1 MNKWNNL
8 IDEFVKLAYFWLF
21 SIIFYSLFRVFLIIY
36 FNQKIGINVNN
47 TDIFNAI
54 LVGFKFDTHIVCIFL
69 LIPFLSNLLIQ
80 TKNRDKIIQKIRLL
94 FEYLFISISII
105 LFVVTI
111 TYFKEYNSQFNYF
124 VFEALYDDIGAIT
137 KTIALQY
144 NPLSSFFIIF
154 ILIFISHKI
163 IKYINT
169 LNINI
174 QFLYTN
180 NIFIRIIIIIS
191 LILLFI
197 IAARGKIDGK
207 PPIRKW
213 AYITQDEFLNK
224 IVMNPMRTLIYAYKD
239 FKKLQNNDKN
249 PYLTNSNNILKIANE
264 YFDRNITKNNFI
276 NISNKVV
283 KNNKIDKPEHIILV
297 VMESYDSWPLQEK
310 YKDLHITDNLRD
322 IASRGLHFKNFLP
335 AAHSTMNSLGSIIT
349 GLPYTGVNISTIKS
363 LGGAEKTSIFKQM
376 EKLGYDTFFFYG
388 GFLSWQNIGNF
399 VKNQGANHIYSAA
412 HAGGKTKSGVW
423 GIDDDQ
429 LFKIVENKLS
439 KYKKTF
445 SIIMTTSYHGP
456 FTIDV
461 QKLGYPYKTNK
472 DYPAKYKKIDDGSI
486 SANTLGHLWYSD
498 KAIGNFVRNFEN
510 INPNT
515 IFAFTGDHYG
525 RRSFNNKANLYELS
539 SVPFILYGKDI
550 NKDLIDEDKVGNHLD
565 IAPTIIELIAQKGF
579 EYNSFGKSLE
589 YKTNNEIVFGYK
601 KALDNSAV
609 YKIDLKKGLFVFKNN
624 KNIFLNINQ
633 VKNHKDY
640 NNIVT
645 KYKNYMAL
653 YWNITINNYRLNK

>member
-21 SIIFYSLFRVFLIIY
+21 SIIFYSLFRVFLIMY

-197 IAARGKIDGK
+197 IVTRGKIDGK